1 MKKIKD
7 TCIYD
12 GCNCLASL
20 QQILQEKKI
29 VRPMLVCGRYM
40 KTYASVQHLFTHPN
54 MFVWFWDISENP
66 CDMDIMEGV
75 ALFQKEGCDGVIA
88 LGGGSILDAG
98 KCIAF
103 LAMEGGNIHDFVH
116 HKTHPKAITYRYPFI
131 AIPTTA
137 GTGSEMSFNAVIT
150 DTKKQKK
157 VRIIDP
163 CLRSDVV
170 ILDPCLTMQLS
181 RTRLIEGAVDALA
194 HALEAYTSRYIME
207 HNDETIQ
214 TYALQAISFLYDG
227 LCRFAD
233 DEDNLTLRQQLQWG
247 ALYAGIAMEHDLNA
261 CHVLAG
267 CLHQHCPKM
276 HHATAVG
283 IVLPA
288 VLAFNKDVCSRQYQ
302 EITKMLSLQDELLK
316 EIEKLLDKL
325 QFPKLHDYLQDTSDL
340 QNDIAQE
347 HLYSIAKYNPKPYT
361 KEDIQIIFANLSK

>member
-1 MKKIKD
+1 MKTIEN

-40 KTYASVQHLFTHPN
+40 KTYASVQCLLAHSN

-66 CDMDIMEGV
+66 CDMDIMKGV

-103 LAMEGGNIHDFVH
+103 LVMEGGYIHDFVH
-116 HKTHPKAITYRYPFI
+116 HKTYPKAITYRYPFI

-170 ILDPCLTMQLS
+170 ILDPSLTMHLS
-181 RTRLIEGAVDALA
+181 HTRVIEGAVDALA

-227 LCRFAD
+227 LRRFAD
-233 DEDNLTLRQQLQWG
+233 DEDNLVLRLQFQWG

-283 IVLPA
+283 ILLPA

-302 EITKMLSLQDELLK
+302 EITKMLSLQGELSK
-316 EIEKLLDKL
+316 EIEKLLEKL
-325 QFPKLHDYLQDTSDL
+325 RFPKLHDYLQDISVL
-340 QNDIAQE
+340 QNNIAQE
-347 HLYSIAKYNPKPYT
+347 HLCSIAKYNPKPYT
-361 KEDIQIIFANLSK
+361 KEDVQTILTHL

>member
-12 GCNCLASL
+12 GCNCLAFL
-20 QQILQEKKI
+20 QQILKEKKI

-40 KTYASVQHLFTHPN
+40 KTYASVQYLLAHSN
-54 MFVWFWDISENP
+54 AFVCFWDISENP

-116 HKTHPKAITYRYPFI
+116 HKIHPKAIIHRYPFI

-194 HALEAYTSRYIME
+194 HALEAYTNRYMME
-207 HNDETIQ
+207 HNDEMIKN
-214 TYALQAISFLYDG
+214 YALQAISLLYDG
-227 LCRFAD
+227 LNRFAD

-283 IVLPA
+283 ILLPA

-302 EITKMLSLQDELLK
+302 EITKMLSLPGELPD
-316 EIEKLLDKL
+316 EIENLISRL
-325 QFPKLHDYLQDTSDL
+325 QFPKLHDYLQDISVL
-340 QNDIAQE
+340 QNNIAQE
-347 HLYSIAKYNPKPYT
+347 HLCSIAKYNPKSYT
-361 KEDIQIIFANLSK
+361 KEDVQTILTNL